1 MVNEWL
7 TKPAGRQFL
16 PASFAAQQVRSRP
29 NTGWKQL
36 KLLFLLDFVAWH
48 VSRERNGG
56 LPAGEGLAIRR
67 MGNAKMENATL
78 VALSRQIA
86 LRRNLDVIADNVAN
100 ITTDGFKRQALNF
113 EEFVMPKARAS
124 SFERSDRIN
133 TFVAD
138 WTTTT
143 DFSNGSIEQSGN
155 PLDVAING
163 DAFFAVQTPDGERYT
178 RAGNFRIDNTGR
190 LVTADG
196 QPVLG
201 EGGEILFEQNEVGI
215 EIGADG
221 SIASSAGGKGR
232 LRIVAFEDSRALR
245 KAGANLFETDAAP
258 EIATGVQVMQGAI
271 ERSNVSGVVEM
282 TRMINATRSYE
293 QITKVIK
300 DQDELRSRAISRLGQ
315 LQN

>member
-1 MVNEWL
+1 
-7 TKPAGRQFL
+7 
-16 PASFAAQQVRSRP
+16 
-29 NTGWKQL
+29 
-36 KLLFLLDFVAWH
+36 
-48 VSRERNGG
+48 
-56 LPAGEGLAIRR
+56 
-67 MGNAKMENATL
+67 MENATL

-124 SFERSDRIN
+124 SFERADRIN

-143 DFSNGSIEQSGN
+143 DFGSGSIEQSGN

-163 DAFFAVQTPDGERYT
+163 NGFFVVQTPDGERYT
-178 RAGNFRIDNTGR
+178 RAGNFRIDNGGR

-201 EGGEILFEQNEVGI
+201 EGGEILFEQNEIGI

-221 SIASSAGGKGR
+221 SIASSAGVKGR
-232 LRIVAFEDSRALR
+232 LRLVAFEDDRLLR

-258 EIATGVQVMQGAI
+258 EPAVGVQVMQGAI

-315 LQN
+315 LN